1 MKSTDHGLQRIM
13 FSGASEEFYRKIGS
27 ARAKSDEEG
36 IFATG
41 STCLSRNGITVPT
54 IRTVID
60 PKIKE

>member
-1 MKSTDHGLQRIM
+1 M
-13 FSGASEEFYRKIGS
+13 SELISKEFYRKIGS